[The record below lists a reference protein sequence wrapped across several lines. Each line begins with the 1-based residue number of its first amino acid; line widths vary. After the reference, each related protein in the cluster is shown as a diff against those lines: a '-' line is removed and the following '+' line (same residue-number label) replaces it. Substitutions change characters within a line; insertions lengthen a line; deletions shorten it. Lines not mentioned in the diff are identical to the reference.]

1 MLSKTYSTDTNKRD
15 TIFAIMQT
23 IALPFQ
29 QQVALAKEPATNVN
43 DICRRMDDFQITR
56 IDTDVTHQ
64 DANED
69 TDTPTTTSTNDDSH
83 QVYRFKLAPSVQ
95 DSVTSFAKVHRYD
108 DRKTYKEAWLEW
120 CDENTNMITNE
131 EQRLMSLGYEGEVI
145 DKMYKAGRYY
155 FRTKKNDKDKKAK
168 KRRAY
173 VNMDSVILDAMDD
186 HIANN
191 IEDDD
196 YTPAGGYDKFVEQN
210 QTVLMDEI
218 KRLLQEE
225 NTLNAKDISL
235 KVKKT
240 YKNRYYLYSRSKQE

>member
-1 MLSKTYSTDTNKRD
+1 
-15 TIFAIMQT
+15 MQT

-29 QQVALAKEPATNVN
+29 QQDTIAKEPVANVN
-43 DICRRMDDFQITR
+43 DICRLMDDFQITR
-56 IDTDVTHQ
+56 IDTDIVREDT
-64 DANED
+64 NED
-69 TDTPTTTSTNDDSH
+69 TDTPTTASTNDDSH

-95 DSVTSFAKVHRYD
+95 DAVTSFAKVHQYD

-120 CDENTNMITNE
+120 CEENANMVTNE
-131 EQRLMSLGYEGEVI
+131 EQRLMELGYDGDVV

-173 VNMDSVILDAMDD
+173 VSMDTSILEAMDE

-191 IEDDD
+191 INNDD
-196 YTPAGGYDKFVEQN
+196 YSPAVGYDKFVEHN
-210 QTVLMDEI
+210 QMILMTEI

-225 NTLNAKDISL
+225 NSLTAKDISM